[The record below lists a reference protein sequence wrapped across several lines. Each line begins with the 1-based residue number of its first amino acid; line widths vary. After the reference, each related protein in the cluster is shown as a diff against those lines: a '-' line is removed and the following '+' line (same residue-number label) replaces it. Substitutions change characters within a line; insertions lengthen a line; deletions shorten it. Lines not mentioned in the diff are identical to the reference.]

1 VNKDIK
7 GRAFMQYLVKVE
19 NDVKLAHVSKVFV
32 KGLHK
37 SVNDLQCNELVVIV
51 VNRDDKVQAGITAKT
66 K

>member
-1 VNKDIK
+1 
-7 GRAFMQYLVKVE
+7 MQYLVKVE